1 MALFQTA
8 LIITDPG
15 LFCIRTGAIAAPGR
29 FLLTKRTKPAPT
41 GIFSVINDFGT
52 EFSDDTCNAII

>member
-8 LIITDPG
+8 LVITDPG
-15 LFCIRTGAIAAPGR
+15 LFCICTGGIAAPGR
-29 FLLTKRTKPAPT
+29 FLLTKRTKPTPI

-52 EFSDDTCNAII
+52 VFSDDICNAII